1 MILLPFTVRNYLFFL
16 WKDNILG
23 MNFKNVTYEKGIQG
37 MLYCDKSQLKG
48 VVIGT
53 T

>member
-1 MILLPFTVRNYLFFL
+1 
-16 WKDNILG
+16 

-48 VVIGT
+48 VVVGT
-53 T
+53 ANSLYSMPRVPYCFNNLL